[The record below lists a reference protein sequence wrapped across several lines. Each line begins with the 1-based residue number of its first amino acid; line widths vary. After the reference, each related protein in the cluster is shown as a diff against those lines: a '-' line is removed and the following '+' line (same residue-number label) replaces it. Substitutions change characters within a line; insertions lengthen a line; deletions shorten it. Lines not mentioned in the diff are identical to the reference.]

1 MSTTEDTSAIDE
13 KKAEESG
20 TSTTSPDF
28 KSFAQNYT
36 YSLII
41 SIGIGIFVIG
51 TLGLFTTKV
60 VQANILPDNIELAPY
75 TVIDRIVEEIPIDI
89 NIMKPITIIPPS
101 FFPDSE
107 KCFSQKAI
115 FKSKEYLDSFNNG
128 FLCSI
133 KNSAD
138 PNAGLFANG
147 SLYFSKVYD
156 NIVSK
161 NFLIINTV
169 FFYLSYLPES
179 LIMLLYG
186 IFGIFLWMLLYFVN
200 LFLSIYFHFVNI
212 PQLFRSTSEQND
224 KQWESIENISLF
236 RFMKLIL
243 FFFVWSWIAFFS
255 ALITPAFFTL
265 YGLISPLFASYKIN
279 DTEGSYGLGNF
290 LWSTI
295 WYKQFFFFILAT
307 VSLFSNG
314 IKNLGT
320 NAIVAISIAVLFAF
334 FMGLYANNMP
344 EVGTYGFTAGIKE
357 TIKQAAVDS
366 NKKILVEICSR
377 IPMDDEKIEE
387 IIKNG
392 KFRQLTKP
400 TTSGGEG
407 NVKKSIEMK
416 QFKTKFKDEAEKITN
431 DFEKFDPEI
440 RDSKEGRNIQE
451 RLEKIGEKIG
461 EMKGGKKIKNHSVK
475 PNKKYN
481 IRWT

>member
-28 KSFAQNYT
+28 KSFAVNYT
-36 YSLII
+36 YVLIFG
-41 SIGIGIFVIG
+41 IGIGIFVIG

-60 VQANILPDNIELAPY
+60 AQANILPDNIDLAPY
-75 TVIDRIVEEIPIDI
+75 TVIDRNVKEIPIDI
-89 NIMKPITIIPPS
+89 NIVKPITIFPPS
-101 FFPDSE
+101 FFPDSKE
-107 KCFSQKAI
+107 CLSQKAI
-115 FKSKEYLDSFNNG
+115 FNSREYLDSFNNG

-138 PNAGLFANG
+138 PNAGFFANG
-147 SLYFSKVYD
+147 SLYFSNVYD

-161 NFLIINTV
+161 NFLIMNTI

-186 IFGIFLWMLLYFVN
+186 FFGIFLWILLYFAN
-200 LFLSIYFHFVNI
+200 LVISICYHFANI
-212 PQLFRSTSEQND
+212 PQLFRTNSEQND
-224 KQWESIENISLF
+224 KQWESMENVSLF

-243 FFFVWSWIAFFS
+243 FFFVWGWIAFFS

-265 YGLISPLFASYKIN
+265 YGLISPLFASYKIEG
-279 DTEGSYGLGNF
+279 TKGSYGLGSF
-290 LWSTI
+290 LWSTLY
-295 WYKQFFFFILAT
+295 YKKLFFFILAT
-307 VSLFSNG
+307 VSLFNTG
-314 IKNLGT
+314 IKYLG
-320 NAIVAISIAVLFAF
+320 NNSIVAISIAVLFAF
-334 FMGLYANNMP
+334 FMGLYTNTMP

-357 TIKQAAVDS
+357 TIKQAGVNYD
-366 NKKILVEICSR
+366 KKLLVEICNR
-377 IPMDDEKIEE
+377 IPIDDEKIEE

-400 TTSGGEG
+400 TTSGGDG
-407 NVKKSIEMK
+407 YAQSVEMTP
-416 QFKTKFKDEAEKITN
+416 QFKNKARTIETEFKQL
-431 DFEKFDPEI
+431 PEDI
-440 RDSKEGRNIQE
+440 QTSEEGKDIEQRIQNIV
-451 RLEKIGEKIG
+451 G
-461 EMKGGKKIKNHSVK
+461 MKGGKRMKNHSVK